1 MGAQPVMTDHDALF
15 SRLTATLAQESRTP
29 LYKRFASTVKEAV
42 RDGTLVH
49 EEILPGEREFS
60 QSLNISR
67 ITVRKAMDELE
78 KEGVVF
84 RSRGYGTQICSQ
96 LEYSLKEPKGLSQQA
111 VLRGKKPDTVWINKS
126 KIACSADIA
135 EKLGLNTGS
144 DVYLLKRLRYVDQQA
159 VSVEES
165 WVPARYIADPDKIG
179 ISLYDYFYQQQI
191 LPVKSQS
198 RVSARM
204 PDEALQQQ
212 IALPATVPVLVI
224 KQLTLDAQGNPLE
237 YSISYCR
244 SDMYV
249 FIAE

>member
-1 MGAQPVMTDHDALF
+1 MTDHASLF
-15 SRLTATLAQESRTP
+15 SRLTHTLAEESRTP
-29 LYKRFASTVKEAV
+29 LYKRFAVAIKDAV
-42 RDGTLVH
+42 RDGTLVN
-49 EEILPGEREFS
+49 EEILPSERDFS

-96 LEYSLKEPKGLSQQA
+96 FEYSLKEPKGLSQQA

-126 KIACSADIA
+126 KIQCSAEIG
-135 EKLGLNTGS
+135 EKLGLDKGS
-144 DVYLLKRLRYVDQQA
+144 DVYQLKRIRYVDQQA

-165 WVPARYIADPDKIG
+165 WVPARFIADADEIG
-179 ISLYDYFYQQQI
+179 ISLYDYFNKQQI

-204 PDEALQQQ
+204 PDEALKMQ
-212 IALPATVPVLVI
+212 IALPDNVPVLVI
-224 KQLTLDAQGNPLE
+224 KQLALDAQGNPLE

>member
-1 MGAQPVMTDHDALF
+1 MTEHNPLF
-15 SRLTATLAQESRTP
+15 LRLSTTLADESRTP
-29 LYKRFASTVKEAV
+29 LYKRFATAIKEAV
-42 RDGTLVH
+42 RDGILVH

-60 QSLNISR
+60 QSLSISR

-78 KEGVVF
+78 KDGVVV

-96 LEYSLKEPKGLSQQA
+96 FEYSLKEPKGLSQQA

-126 KIACSADIA
+126 KIQCSAEIG
-135 EKLGLNTGS
+135 EKLGLDKGS
-144 DVYLLKRLRYVDQQA
+144 DVYLLKRIRYVDQQA

-165 WVPARYIADPDKIG
+165 WVPAYFIADADEIG
-179 ISLYDYFYQQQI
+179 ISLYDYFQKQQI

-212 IALPATVPVLVI
+212 IALPDNVPVLVI
-224 KQLTLDAQGNPLE
+224 KQLALDAQGNPLE

>member
-1 MGAQPVMTDHDALF
+1 MTDHTALF
-15 SRLTATLAQESRTP
+15 SRLTFTLADNSRTP
-29 LYKRFASTVKEAV
+29 LYKRFATAIKDAV
-42 RDGTLVH
+42 RDGVLVH
-49 EEILPGEREFS
+49 EEILPSERDFS

-67 ITVRKAMDELE
+67 ITVRKAMDALE
-78 KEGVVF
+78 KEGVVL
-84 RSRGYGTQICSQ
+84 RSRGYGTQICTQ
-96 LEYSLKEPKGLSQQA
+96 FEYSLKEPKGLSQQA

-126 KIACSADIA
+126 KIQCDAEIA
-135 EKLGLNTGS
+135 EKLGLNKGS
-144 DVYLLKRLRYVDQQA
+144 EVYLLKRIRYVDQQA

-165 WVPARYIADPDKIG
+165 WVPARYITNADEIG
-179 ISLYDYFYQQQI
+179 ISLYDYFHQQQI

-212 IALPATVPVLVI
+212 IALPDNVPVLVI
-224 KQLTLDAQGNPLE
+224 KQLALDAQGNPLE

>member
-1 MGAQPVMTDHDALF
+1 MTEHSTLF
-15 SRLTATLAQESRTP
+15 SRLTTTLAEESRTP
-29 LYKRFASTVKEAV
+29 LYKRFATAIKDAV
-42 RDGTLVH
+42 HDGTLQH
-49 EEILPGEREFS
+49 EEILPSEREFS
-60 QSLNISR
+60 HSLNISR
-67 ITVRKAMDELE
+67 ITVRKAMDALE

-96 LEYSLKEPKGLSQQA
+96 FEYSLKEPKGLSQQA

-126 KIACSADIA
+126 KIACSAEIG
-135 EKLGLNTGS
+135 EKLGVSKGS
-144 DVYLLKRLRYVDQQA
+144 DVYLLKRIRYVDQQA

-165 WVPARYIADPDKIG
+165 WVPAHFIADADEIG
-179 ISLYDYFYQQQI
+179 ISLYDYFNKQHI

-212 IALPATVPVLVI
+212 IALPDNVPVLVI
-224 KQLTLDAQGNPLE
+224 KQLALDAQGNPLE

>member
-1 MGAQPVMTDHDALF
+1 MTNPNPLF
-15 SRLTATLAQESRTP
+15 LRLSSTLEQESRTP
-29 LYKRFASTVKEAV
+29 LYKRFATAIKEAV
-42 RDGTLVH
+42 RAGVLVH
-49 EEILPGEREFS
+49 DEILPSERDFS
-60 QSLNISR
+60 QALSISR
-67 ITVRKAMDELE
+67 ITVRKALDELE
-78 KEGVVF
+78 KEGVVL

-96 LEYSLKEPKGLSQQA
+96 FEYSLKEPKGLSQQA

-126 KIACSADIA
+126 KIHCSAEIG
-135 EKLGLNTGS
+135 EKLGLNKGS
-144 DVYLLKRLRYVDQQA
+144 EVYLLKRIRYVDQQA

-165 WVPARYIADPDKIG
+165 WVPARYIADADEIG
-179 ISLYDYFYQQQI
+179 ISLYDYFRQQQI

-204 PDEALQQQ
+204 PDEALQRQ
-212 IALPATVPVLVI
+212 IALPANVPILVI
-224 KQLTLDAQGNPLE
+224 KQLALDAQGNPLE

>member
-1 MGAQPVMTDHDALF
+1 MTDHATLF
-15 SRLTATLAQESRTP
+15 SLLTNTLAEESRTP
-29 LYKRFASTVKEAV
+29 LYKRFAVAIKDAV
-42 RDGTLVH
+42 RDGTLVN
-49 EEILPGEREFS
+49 EEILPSERDFS

-67 ITVRKAMDELE
+67 ITVRKAMEELE

-96 LEYSLKEPKGLSQQA
+96 FEYSLKEPKGLSQQA

-126 KIACSADIA
+126 KIQCSAEIG
-135 EKLGLNTGS
+135 EKLGLDKGS
-144 DVYLLKRLRYVDQQA
+144 DVYQLKRIRYVDQQA

-165 WVPARYIADPDKIG
+165 WVPARFIADADEIG
-179 ISLYDYFYQQQI
+179 ISLYDYFNKQQI

-204 PDEALQQQ
+204 PDEALKQQ
-212 IALPATVPVLVI
+212 IALPDNVPVLVI
-224 KQLTLDAQGNPLE
+224 KQLALDAQGNPLE

>member
-1 MGAQPVMTDHDALF
+1 MTEQNPLF
-15 SRLTATLAQESRTP
+15 SRLTTTLAEESRTP
-29 LYKRFASTVKEAV
+29 LYKRFATGIKEAV
-42 RDGTLVH
+42 RDGILLH
-49 EEILPGEREFS
+49 EEILPSERDFS
-60 QSLNISR
+60 QLLGISR

-96 LEYSLKEPKGLSQQA
+96 FEYSLKEPKGLSQQA

-126 KIACSADIA
+126 KILCSAEIG
-135 EKLGLNTGS
+135 EKLGLS
-144 DVYLLKRLRYVDQQA
+144 KDSEVYLLKRIRYVDQQA

-165 WVPARYIADPDKIG
+165 WVPARFIADADDIR
-179 ISLYDYFYQQQI
+179 ISLYDYFNKHQI

-212 IALPATVPVLVI
+212 IALPANVPVLVI
-224 KQLTLDAQGNPLE
+224 KQLALDAQGNPLE

>member
-1 MGAQPVMTDHDALF
+1 MTDHTALF
-15 SRLTATLAQESRTP
+15 SRLTFTLADNSRTP
-29 LYKRFASTVKEAV
+29 LYKRFATAIKDAV
-42 RDGTLVH
+42 RDGVLVH
-49 EEILPGEREFS
+49 EEILPSERDFS

-67 ITVRKAMDELE
+67 ITVRKAMDALE
-78 KEGVVF
+78 KEGVVL
-84 RSRGYGTQICSQ
+84 RSRGYGTQICTQ
-96 LEYSLKEPKGLSQQA
+96 FEYSLKEPKGLSQQA

-126 KIACSADIA
+126 KIQCDAEIA
-135 EKLGLNTGS
+135 EKLGLDKGS
-144 DVYLLKRLRYVDQQA
+144 EVYLLKRIRYVDQQP

-165 WVPARYIADPDKIG
+165 WVPARYITNADEIG
-179 ISLYDYFYQQQI
+179 ISLYDYFHQQQI

-212 IALPATVPVLVI
+212 IALPDNVPVLVI
-224 KQLTLDAQGNPLE
+224 KQLALDAQGNPLE

>member
-1 MGAQPVMTDHDALF
+1 
-15 SRLTATLAQESRTP
+15 
-29 LYKRFASTVKEAV
+29 
-42 RDGTLVH
+42 
-49 EEILPGEREFS
+49 
-60 QSLNISR
+60 
-67 ITVRKAMDELE
+67 MDELE
-78 KEGVVF
+78 KDGVVL

-96 LEYSLKEPKGLSQQA
+96 FEYSLKEPKGLSQQA

-126 KIACSADIA
+126 KIHCNAEIG
-135 EKLGLNTGS
+135 EKLGLSKGS
-144 DVYLLKRLRYVDQQA
+144 EVYLLKRIRYVDQQA

-165 WVPARYIADPDKIG
+165 WVPARYIADADEIG
-179 ISLYDYFYQQQI
+179 ISLYDYFHQQQI
-191 LPVKSQS
+191 RPVKSQS

-212 IALPATVPVLVI
+212 IALPDNVPVLVI
-224 KQLTLDAQGNPLE
+224 KQLAMDAQGNPLE

>member
-1 MGAQPVMTDHDALF
+1 MTDQTALF
-15 SRLTATLAQESRTP
+15 SRLTSTLADDSRTP
-29 LYKRFASTVKEAV
+29 LYKRFATAIKDAV
-42 RDGTLVH
+42 RDGVLVH
-49 EEILPGEREFS
+49 EEILPSERDFS
-60 QSLNISR
+60 QSLSISR
-67 ITVRKAMDELE
+67 ITVRKAMDALE
-78 KEGVVF
+78 KEGVVL

-96 LEYSLKEPKGLSQQA
+96 FEYSLKEPKGLSQQA

-126 KIACSADIA
+126 KIHCDAAIA
-135 EKLGLNTGS
+135 EKLGLNKGS
-144 DVYLLKRLRYVDQQA
+144 EVYLLKRIRYVDQQA

-165 WVPARYIADPDKIG
+165 WVPARYIADADEIG
-179 ISLYDYFYQQQI
+179 ISLYDYFHQQQI

-212 IALPATVPVLVI
+212 IALPDNVPVLVI
-224 KQLTLDAQGNPLE
+224 KQLALDAQGNPLE

>member
-1 MGAQPVMTDHDALF
+1 MTEHNPLF
-15 SRLTATLAQESRTP
+15 SRLSTTLADASRTP
-29 LYKRFASTVKEAV
+29 LYMRFATAIKEAV
-42 RDGTLVH
+42 RDGILVH

-60 QSLNISR
+60 QSLSISR

-78 KEGVVF
+78 KDGVVV

-96 LEYSLKEPKGLSQQA
+96 FEYSLKEPKGLSQQA

-126 KIACSADIA
+126 KIQCSAEIG
-135 EKLGLNTGS
+135 EKLGLDKGS
-144 DVYLLKRLRYVDQQA
+144 DVYLLKRIRYVDQQA

-165 WVPARYIADPDKIG
+165 WVPTCFIADADEIG
-179 ISLYDYFYQQQI
+179 ISLYDYFQKQQI

-212 IALPATVPVLVI
+212 IALPDNVPVLVI
-224 KQLTLDAQGNPLE
+224 KQLALDAQGNPLE

>member
-1 MGAQPVMTDHDALF
+1 MTDQTPLF
-15 SRLTATLAQESRTP
+15 SRLTFTLADNSRTP
-29 LYKRFASTVKEAV
+29 LYKRFATAIKDAV
-42 RDGTLVH
+42 RDGVLVH
-49 EEILPGEREFS
+49 EEILPSERDFS

-67 ITVRKAMDELE
+67 ITVRKAMDALE
-78 KEGVVF
+78 KEGVVL

-96 LEYSLKEPKGLSQQA
+96 FEYSLKEPKGLSQQA

-126 KIACSADIA
+126 KIQCDAAIA

-144 DVYLLKRLRYVDQQA
+144 EVYLLKRIRYVDQQA

-165 WVPARYIADPDKIG
+165 WVPARYIANADEIG
-179 ISLYDYFYQQQI
+179 ISLYDYFHQQQI

-204 PDEALQQQ
+204 PDESLQQQ
-212 IALPATVPVLVI
+212 IALPDNVPVLVI
-224 KQLTLDAQGNPLE
+224 KQLALDAQGNPLE

>member
-1 MGAQPVMTDHDALF
+1 MTDHAILF
-15 SRLTATLAQESRTP
+15 SRLTNTLAEESRTP
-29 LYKRFASTVKEAV
+29 LYKRFAVAIKDAV
-42 RDGTLVH
+42 RDGTLVN
-49 EEILPGEREFS
+49 EEILPSERDFS

-96 LEYSLKEPKGLSQQA
+96 FEYSLKEPKGLSQQA

-126 KIACSADIA
+126 KIQCSAEIG
-135 EKLGLNTGS
+135 EKLGLDKGS
-144 DVYLLKRLRYVDQQA
+144 DVYQLKRIRYVDQQA

-165 WVPARYIADPDKIG
+165 WVPARFIADADEIG
-179 ISLYDYFYQQQI
+179 ISLYDYFNKQQI

-204 PDEALQQQ
+204 PDEALKMQ
-212 IALPATVPVLVI
+212 IALPDNVPVLVI
-224 KQLTLDAQGNPLE
+224 KQLALDAQGNPLE

>member
-1 MGAQPVMTDHDALF
+1 MTDPNTLF
-15 SRLTATLAQESRTP
+15 SRLIASLAQESRTP
-29 LYKRFASTVKEAV
+29 LYKRFASAIKEAV
-42 RDGTLVH
+42 RTGVLVH
-49 EEILPGEREFS
+49 EEILPSEREFS
-60 QSLNISR
+60 QSLSISR

-84 RSRGYGTQICSQ
+84 RSRGFGTQICSQ
-96 LEYSLKEPKGLSQQA
+96 FEYSLKEPKGLSQQA

-126 KIACSADIA
+126 KIHCSAEIG
-135 EKLGLNTGS
+135 EKLGLSKGS
-144 DVYLLKRLRYVDQQA
+144 EVYLLKRIRYVDQQA

-165 WVPARYIADPDKIG
+165 WVPARYIADADEIG
-179 ISLYDYFYQQQI
+179 ISLYDYFHQQQI

-212 IALPATVPVLVI
+212 IALPANVPVLVI
-224 KQLTLDAQGNPLE
+224 KQLAMDAQGNPLE

>member
-1 MGAQPVMTDHDALF
+1 MTEHNPLF
-15 SRLTATLAQESRTP
+15 SRLSTTLADASRTP
-29 LYKRFASTVKEAV
+29 LYKRFATAIKEAV
-42 RDGTLVH
+42 RDGILVH

-60 QSLNISR
+60 QSLSISR

-78 KEGVVF
+78 KDGVVV

-96 LEYSLKEPKGLSQQA
+96 FEYSLKEPKGLSQQA

-126 KIACSADIA
+126 KIQCSAEIG
-135 EKLGLNTGS
+135 EKLGLDKGS
-144 DVYLLKRLRYVDQQA
+144 DVYLLKRIRYVDQQA

-165 WVPARYIADPDKIG
+165 WVPACFIADADEIG
-179 ISLYDYFYQQQI
+179 ISLYDYFQKQQI

-204 PDEALQQQ
+204 PDEDLQQQ
-212 IALPATVPVLVI
+212 IALPDNVPVLVI
-224 KQLTLDAQGNPLE
+224 KQLALDAQGNPLE

>member
-1 MGAQPVMTDHDALF
+1 MKDYAPL
-15 SRLTATLAQESRTP
+15 LETLGNQLSSPDKKP
-29 LYKRFASTVKEAV
+29 LYQRFATVIKNAV
-42 RDGTLVH
+42 RAGMLQQED
-49 EEILPGEREFS
+49 ILPSEREFS
-60 QSLNISR
+60 QALTISR
-67 ITVRKAMDELE
+67 ITVRKAMELLE

-84 RSRGYGTQICSQ
+84 RSRGYGTQICSP

-111 VLRGKKPDTVWINKS
+111 VLRGKTPDTVWITKNRVR
-126 KIACSADIA
+126 CSAEIA
-135 EKLGLNTGS
+135 KQLAIAAGS
-144 DVYLLKRLRYVDQQA
+144 DVYQLKRIRYVDQQA

-165 WVPARYIADPDKIG
+165 WVPASYINDADEIG
-179 ISLYDYFYQQQI
+179 ISLYDYFRRHQI

-204 PDEALQQQ
+204 PDQDLQAQ
-212 IALPATVPVLVI
+212 IALPANVPVLVI
-224 KQLTLDAQGNPLE
+224 KQLALDAQDNPLE

>member
-1 MGAQPVMTDHDALF
+1 MTDQTPLF
-15 SRLTATLAQESRTP
+15 SRLTSTLADDSRTP
-29 LYKRFASTVKEAV
+29 LYRRFATAIKDAV
-42 RDGTLVH
+42 RDGLLVH
-49 EEILPGEREFS
+49 EEILPSERDFS

-67 ITVRKAMDELE
+67 ITVRKAMDALE
-78 KEGVVF
+78 KEGVVL

-96 LEYSLKEPKGLSQQA
+96 FEYSLKEPKGLSQQA

-126 KIACSADIA
+126 KIQCDAAIA

-144 DVYLLKRLRYVDQQA
+144 EVYLLKRIRYVDQQA

-165 WVPARYIADPDKIG
+165 WVPARYIANADEIG
-179 ISLYDYFYQQQI
+179 ISLYDYFHQQQI

-204 PDEALQQQ
+204 PDESLQQQ
-212 IALPATVPVLVI
+212 IALPDNVPVLVI
-224 KQLTLDAQGNPLE
+224 KQLALDAQGNPLE

>member
-1 MGAQPVMTDHDALF
+1 MTDHAILF
-15 SRLTATLAQESRTP
+15 SRLTHTLAEESRTP
-29 LYKRFASTVKEAV
+29 LYKRFAVAIKDAV
-42 RDGTLVH
+42 RDGTLVN
-49 EEILPGEREFS
+49 EEILPSERDFS

-96 LEYSLKEPKGLSQQA
+96 FEYSLKEPKGLSQQA

-126 KIACSADIA
+126 KIQCSAEIG
-135 EKLGLNTGS
+135 EKLGLDKGS
-144 DVYLLKRLRYVDQQA
+144 DVYQLKRIRYVDQQA

-165 WVPARYIADPDKIG
+165 WVPARFIADADEIG
-179 ISLYDYFYQQQI
+179 ISLYDYFSKQHI

-204 PDEALQQQ
+204 PDEALKMQ
-212 IALPATVPVLVI
+212 IALPDNVPVLVI
-224 KQLTLDAQGNPLE
+224 KQLALDAQGNPLE

>member
-1 MGAQPVMTDHDALF
+1 MSIQPSSIIA
-15 SRLTATLAQESRTP
+15 RLEPVLAEKSRTP
-29 LYKRFASTVKEAV
+29 LYKRFASAIKEAV

-78 KEGVVF
+78 KEGVVS

-96 LEYSLKEPKGLSQQA
+96 FEYSLKEPKGLSQQA

-126 KIACSADIA
+126 KIHCTAEIG
-135 EKLGLNTGS
+135 EKLGLSKGS
-144 DVYLLKRLRYVDQQA
+144 EVYLLKRIRYVDQQA

-165 WVPARYIADPDKIG
+165 WVPARFISDADEIG
-179 ISLYDYFYQQQI
+179 ISLYDYFHRQQI
-191 LPVKSQS
+191 VPVKSQS

-212 IALPATVPVLVI
+212 ISLPENVPVLVI
-224 KQLTLDAQGNPLE
+224 KQLALDARGNPLE

>member
-1 MGAQPVMTDHDALF
+1 MTDHAILF
-15 SRLTATLAQESRTP
+15 SRLTHKLAEESRTP
-29 LYKRFASTVKEAV
+29 LYKRFAVAIKDAV
-42 RDGTLVH
+42 RDGTLVN
-49 EEILPGEREFS
+49 EEILPSERDFS

-96 LEYSLKEPKGLSQQA
+96 FEYSLKEPKGLSQQA

-126 KIACSADIA
+126 KIQCSAEIG
-135 EKLGLNTGS
+135 EKLGLDKGS
-144 DVYLLKRLRYVDQQA
+144 DVYQLKRIRYVDQQA

-165 WVPARYIADPDKIG
+165 WVPARFIADADEIG
-179 ISLYDYFYQQQI
+179 ISLYDYFNKQQI

-204 PDEALQQQ
+204 PDEALKMQ
-212 IALPATVPVLVI
+212 IALPDNVPVLVI
-224 KQLTLDAQGNPLE
+224 KQLALDAQGNPLE

>member
-1 MGAQPVMTDHDALF
+1 MTDHTALF
-15 SRLTATLAQESRTP
+15 SRLTFTLADNSRTP
-29 LYKRFASTVKEAV
+29 LYKRFATAIKDAV
-42 RDGTLVH
+42 RDGVLVH
-49 EEILPGEREFS
+49 EEILPSERDFS

-67 ITVRKAMDELE
+67 ITVRKAMDALE
-78 KEGVVF
+78 KEGVVL
-84 RSRGYGTQICSQ
+84 RSRGYGTQICTQ
-96 LEYSLKEPKGLSQQA
+96 FEYSLKEPKGLSQQA

-126 KIACSADIA
+126 KIQCDAEIA
-135 EKLGLNTGS
+135 EKLGLNKGS
-144 DVYLLKRLRYVDQQA
+144 EVYLLKRIRYVDQQA

-165 WVPARYIADPDKIG
+165 WVPARYITNADEIG
-179 ISLYDYFYQQQI
+179 ISLYDYFHQQQI

-204 PDEALQQQ
+204 PNEALQQQ
-212 IALPATVPVLVI
+212 IALPDNVPVLVI
-224 KQLTLDAQGNPLE
+224 KQLALDAQGNPLE

>member
-1 MGAQPVMTDHDALF
+1 MTIQPSAIL
-15 SRLTATLAQESRTP
+15 SRLSSALTAESRTP
-29 LYKRFASTVKEAV
+29 LYKRFATAIKEAV

-67 ITVRKAMDELE
+67 ITVRKAMDALE
-78 KEGVVF
+78 KEGVVS

-96 LEYSLKEPKGLSQQA
+96 FEYSLKEPKGLSQQA

-126 KIACSADIA
+126 KIPCSAEIG
-135 EKLGLNTGS
+135 EKLGLNKGS
-144 DVYLLKRLRYVDQQA
+144 EVYLLKRIRYVDQQA

-165 WVPARYIADPDKIG
+165 WVPTRFIADADDIG
-179 ISLYDYFYQQQI
+179 ISLYDYFQRHNV

-212 IALPATVPVLVI
+212 IALPDNVPVLVI
-224 KQLTLDAQGNPLE
+224 KQLALDAQGNPLE

>member
-1 MGAQPVMTDHDALF
+1 MTDPTTLF
-15 SRLTATLAQESRTP
+15 SRLTASLAQESRTP
-29 LYKRFASTVKEAV
+29 LYKRFATAIKEAV
-42 RDGTLVH
+42 RTGVLVH
-49 EEILPGEREFS
+49 EEILPSERDFS
-60 QSLNISR
+60 QALSISR

-78 KEGVVF
+78 KEGVVL

-96 LEYSLKEPKGLSQQA
+96 FEYSLKEPKGLSQQA

-126 KIACSADIA
+126 KISCSAEIG
-135 EKLGLNTGS
+135 EKLGLSKGS
-144 DVYLLKRLRYVDQQA
+144 EVYLLKRIRYVDQQA

-165 WVPARYIADPDKIG
+165 WVPARYIADADEIG
-179 ISLYDYFYQQQI
+179 ISLYDYFRQQQI

-212 IALPATVPVLVI
+212 IALPASVPILVI
-224 KQLTLDAQGNPLE
+224 KQLAMDAQGNPLE

>member
-1 MGAQPVMTDHDALF
+1 MTDQTPLF
-15 SRLTATLAQESRTP
+15 SRLTFTLADNSRTP
-29 LYKRFASTVKEAV
+29 LYKRFATAIKDAV
-42 RDGTLVH
+42 RDGLLVH
-49 EEILPGEREFS
+49 EEILPSERDFS

-67 ITVRKAMDELE
+67 ITVRKAMDALE
-78 KEGVVF
+78 KEGVVL

-96 LEYSLKEPKGLSQQA
+96 FEYSLKEPKGLSQQA

-126 KIACSADIA
+126 KIQCDAAIA

-144 DVYLLKRLRYVDQQA
+144 EVYLLKRIRYVDQQA

-165 WVPARYIADPDKIG
+165 WVPARYIANADEIG
-179 ISLYDYFYQQQI
+179 ISLYDYFHQQQI

-204 PDEALQQQ
+204 PDESLQQQ
-212 IALPATVPVLVI
+212 IALPDNVPVLVI
-224 KQLTLDAQGNPLE
+224 KQLALDAQGNPLE

>member
-1 MGAQPVMTDHDALF
+1 MTDHAILF
-15 SRLTATLAQESRTP
+15 SRLAHTLAEESRTP
-29 LYKRFASTVKEAV
+29 LYKRFAVAIKDAV
-42 RDGTLVH
+42 RDGTLVN
-49 EEILPGEREFS
+49 EEILPSERDFS

-96 LEYSLKEPKGLSQQA
+96 FEYSLKEPKGLSQQA

-126 KIACSADIA
+126 KIQCSAEIG
-135 EKLGLNTGS
+135 EKLGLDKGS
-144 DVYLLKRLRYVDQQA
+144 DVYQLKRIRYVDQQA

-165 WVPARYIADPDKIG
+165 WVPARFIADADEIG
-179 ISLYDYFYQQQI
+179 ISLYDYFNKQQI

-204 PDEALQQQ
+204 PDEALKMQ
-212 IALPATVPVLVI
+212 IALPDNVPVLVI
-224 KQLTLDAQGNPLE
+224 KQLALDAQGNPLE

>member
-1 MGAQPVMTDHDALF
+1 MTDHNALLA
-15 SRLTATLAQESRTP
+15 RLTTTLAAESRTP
-29 LYKRFASTVKEAV
+29 LYKRFASAIKDAV

-96 LEYSLKEPKGLSQQA
+96 FEYSLKEPKGLSQQA
-111 VLRGKKPDTVWINKS
+111 VLRGKTPDTVWINKS
-126 KIACSADIA
+126 KIACSAEIA
-135 EKLGLNTGS
+135 EKLGLSTGS
-144 DVYLLKRLRYVDQQA
+144 DVYLLKRIRYVDRQA

-165 WVPARYIADPDKIG
+165 WVPARYIADAGKIG
-179 ISLYDYFYQQQI
+179 ISLYDYFHRQQI

-212 IALPATVPVLVI
+212 IALPANVPVLVI
-224 KQLTLDAQGNPLE
+224 KQLALDAQGNPLE

>member
-1 MGAQPVMTDHDALF
+1 MTDQTALF
-15 SRLTATLAQESRTP
+15 SRLTTTLADESRTP
-29 LYKRFASTVKEAV
+29 LYKRFAAAIKDAV
-42 RDGTLVH
+42 RDGVLVH
-49 EEILPGEREFS
+49 EEILPSERDFS

-78 KEGVVF
+78 KEGVVL

-96 LEYSLKEPKGLSQQA
+96 FEYSLKEPKGLSQQA
-111 VLRGKKPDTVWINKS
+111 VLRGKNPDTVWINKS
-126 KIACSADIA
+126 KIHCSAEIA
-135 EKLGLNTGS
+135 EKLGLSKGS
-144 DVYLLKRLRYVDQQA
+144 DVYLLKRIRYVDQQA

-165 WVPARYIADPDKIG
+165 WVPARFIADADDIG
-179 ISLYDYFYQQQI
+179 ISLYDYFHRQQI

-212 IALPATVPVLVI
+212 IALPDNVPVLVI
-224 KQLTLDAQGNPLE
+224 KQLALDAQGNPLE

>member
-1 MGAQPVMTDHDALF
+1 MTDPITLF
-15 SRLTATLAQESRTP
+15 SRLTASLAQESRTP
-29 LYKRFASTVKEAV
+29 LYKRFATAIKEAV
-42 RDGTLVH
+42 RTGVLVH
-49 EEILPGEREFS
+49 EEILPSERDFS
-60 QSLNISR
+60 QALSISR

-78 KEGVVF
+78 KEGVVL

-96 LEYSLKEPKGLSQQA
+96 FEYSLKEPKGLSQQA

-126 KIACSADIA
+126 KISCSAEIG
-135 EKLGLNTGS
+135 EKLGLSKGS
-144 DVYLLKRLRYVDQQA
+144 EVYLLKRIRYVDQQA

-165 WVPARYIADPDKIG
+165 WVPARYIADADEIG
-179 ISLYDYFYQQQI
+179 ISLYDYFRQQQI

-212 IALPATVPVLVI
+212 IALPATVPILVI
-224 KQLTLDAQGNPLE
+224 KQLAMDAQGNPLE